1 MPAVPDSMNAILIR
15 EPGGPEVLVPV
26 RRPVPEPAE
35 GEVLIKVEAAGVNR
49 PDIAQRQGH
58 YPPPPGVTTIPGLEI
73 AGTIVDRGPNTVDRA
88 VGDRVTALVPGGGYA
103 EYCLAHASH
112 ALPLPDGFDM
122 VQSAALPETFFTVWS
137 NVFDR
142 CRLEQGETLLVH
154 GGSSGIGTVAI
165 QLGKAFGAIVIV
177 TVGSDAKAEACRALG
192 ADLAIN
198 YRDQDFVKAV
208 KDFTDGRGVDVILDI
223 VGGDYI
229 ARNYAA
235 AARDG
240 RIAQIAFLG
249 GSAAPVDFMP
259 LMVKRLTHTGSTLRP
274 RTIAVKA
281 AIAAQLG
288 AKVWPLL
295 AAGTVRPIIDSTFP
309 LDAASEAHRRVE
321 AGEHIGK
328 VMLVV

>member
-1 MPAVPDSMNAILIR
+1 MPAVPDSMTAILIR

-26 RRPVPEPAE
+26 RRPVPEPAD
-35 GEVLIKVEAAGVNR
+35 GEILIKVEAAGVNR

-58 YPPPPGVTTIPGLEI
+58 YPPPPGVTSIPGLEV
-73 AGTIVDRGPNTVDRA
+73 AGTIVARGPNTLDRA

-103 EYCLAHASH
+103 EYCVAHASH

-142 CRLEQGETLLVH
+142 CRLEAGETFLVH

-165 QLGKAFGAIVIV
+165 QLAKAFGATVIT
-177 TVGSDAKAEACRALG
+177 TVGSDAKAETCRGLG

-198 YRDQDFVKAV
+198 YRTEDFVKSV
-208 KDFTDGRGVDVILDI
+208 KDFTEGRGADVILDI
-223 VGGDYI
+223 VGGDYVQ
-229 ARNYAA
+229 RNYAA

-240 RIAQIAFLG
+240 RIAQIAFLN
-249 GSAAPVDFMP
+249 GSATAVDFMP

-281 AIAAQLG
+281 AIAEKLA
-288 AKVWPLL
+288 ARVWPLL
-295 AAGTVRPIIDSTFP
+295 AAGRVRPVIDSTFP
-309 LDAASEAHRRVE
+309 LDAAAEAHRRVE
-321 AGEHIGK
+321 ASEHIGK